1 MPGLDL
7 GDREREEKLPYYWMH
22 RKEILEKFLTI
33 KIVGNIIKNTAW
45 PNMNKIKG

>member
-1 MPGLDL
+1 MPGPEL
-7 GDREREEKLPYYWMH
+7 GETEREVKLPYYWMH

-45 PNMNKIKG
+45 PNMNKIRG